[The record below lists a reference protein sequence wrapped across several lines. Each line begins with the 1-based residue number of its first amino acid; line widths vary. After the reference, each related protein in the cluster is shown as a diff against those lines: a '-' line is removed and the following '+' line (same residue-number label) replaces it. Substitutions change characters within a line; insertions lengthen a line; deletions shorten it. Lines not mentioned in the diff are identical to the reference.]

1 MADQKFLQQ
10 DIYGSKQHDKDDI
23 FVILKFSKD
32 DVSTS
37 FLRVGFR
44 HRQVTMTSRQRCV
57 GGGDNRSCQVL
68 LALPVA
74 IVRGSK

>member
-10 DIYGSKQHDKDDI
+10 DIYGWKQHDEDDI
-23 FVILKFSKD
+23 VVILKFSKD
-32 DVSTS
+32 YVNAS

-57 GGGDNRSCQVL
+57 GGGDNHSCQVV